1 MFRQRSTYNQRM
13 TPDLAELQHF
23 VRHTLG
29 CGCPDKVLE
38 WIECS
43 VTDAAPAH
51 DIRLFR
57 MDVGGRLL
65 VYVIEG
71 GDDSRRAAAVLP
83 AILAAAMVE
92 RTTGGFNRLRLVV
105 ACPRPDESRN
115 VLENSFNASAPDDD
129 KVHLHVIAESELPF
143 D

>member
-1 MFRQRSTYNQRM
+1 M

-23 VRHTLG
+23 VRDTLG

-65 VYVIEG
+65 VYVIES
-71 GDDSRRAAAVLP
+71 GDECCTVAVGN
-83 AILAAAMVE
+83 AGEKVSVRFVCFDRI
-92 RTTGGFNRLRLVV
+92 NRIHRI
-105 ACPRPDESRN
+105 AD
-115 VLENSFNASAPDDD
+115 ASD
-129 KVHLHVIAESELPF
+129 
-143 D
+143 